1 MLLLLQAFEVR
12 SDVCFPVSRRTKDL
26 VAVRAGERPHTLNQ
40 SGKKIDV
47 LENLYLE
54 NNFF

>member
-12 SDVCFPVSRRTKDL
+12 SDVGFPVSRRTKDL
-26 VAVRAGERPHTLNQ
+26 VAVRAGERPHTLNK